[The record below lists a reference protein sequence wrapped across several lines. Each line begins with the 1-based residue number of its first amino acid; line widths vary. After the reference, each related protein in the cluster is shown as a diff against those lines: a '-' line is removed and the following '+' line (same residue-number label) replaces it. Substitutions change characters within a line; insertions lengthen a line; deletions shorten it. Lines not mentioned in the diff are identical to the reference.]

1 MLNITFIQP
10 DGSRREIE
18 AMPHES
24 AMEAA
29 MRHDVGGIVAECGG
43 SCMCATCHVY
53 VDAAFLGIAGA
64 AGDME
69 QGMLEMA
76 AAELRPES
84 RLACQLIMAPEM
96 DGLILHV
103 AERQI

>member
-53 VDAAFLGIAGA
+53 LDAAFLGIAGA
-64 AGDME
+64 PAKWSRACWKWRRLSCGPKAGW
-69 QGMLEMA
+69 
-76 AAELRPES
+76 PVS
-84 RLACQLIMAPEM
+84 
-96 DGLILHV
+96 
-103 AERQI
+103 